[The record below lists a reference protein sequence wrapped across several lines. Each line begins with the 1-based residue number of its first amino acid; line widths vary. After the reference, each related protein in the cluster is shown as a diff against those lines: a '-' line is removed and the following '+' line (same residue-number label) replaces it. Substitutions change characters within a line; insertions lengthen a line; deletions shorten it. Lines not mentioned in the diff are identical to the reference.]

1 MTPHQLNRA
10 INADR
15 RIYVVRKNKI
25 TRITFGSSLKQV
37 RDKFMGWK
45 VSIADVFDIF
55 ESLIMT
61 EDQQLNAFIGDI

>member
-55 ESLIMT
+55 E
-61 EDQQLNAFIGDI
+61 